1 MKDLILKDFV
11 ALFSN
16 LCCSSCKNDFTKDSL
31 EIKNIK
37 NNVLICNLSCKKC
50 GKDFGDVILHI
61 NNKSTNHLPLEVID
75 GPDVINYDDVI
86 KAHEFIKSMK

>member
-1 MKDLILKDFV
+1 MKDLILKDFDM
-11 ALFSN
+11 LFSN
-16 LCCSSCKNDFTKDSL
+16 LCCSSCKNDFTKNSL

-61 NNKSTNHLPLEVID
+61 NNKSTNHLPLGVID
-75 GPDVINYDDVI
+75 GPDVI